1 MSNAYPTLHMMCG
14 KIASGKSTLAS
25 RLARTQG
32 TIVIAED
39 EWLNALFPN
48 EMSSLSD
55 YVRCSSSL
63 RSIMGPHVV
72 NLLNNGISVVLD
84 FAANTVRQ
92 RNWMRTLIDASSAS
106 HQLHVLDVSDE
117 VCLRRLGERNATGEH
132 PFAVTDEQ
140 FHQFTKYFE
149 IPGPSEGFNIMQ
161 HDN

>member
-1 MSNAYPTLHMMCG
+1 MSTAYPTLHMMCG

-32 TIVIAED
+32 TILIAED

-72 NLLNNGISVVLD
+72 TLLNNGVSVVLD
-84 FAANTVRQ
+84 FAANTVPQ
-92 RNWMRTLIDASSAS
+92 RNWMHTLIDASSAS

-117 VCLRRLGERNATGEH
+117 VCLRRLRERNATGEH

-149 IPGPSEGFNIMQ
+149 IPKPSEGFNIVK